1 MERAALLAADAA
13 AKQAAADALKKVAEQ
28 EQKRA
33 DNAKSES
40 ERRALIEQLE
50 KDKAAAIKA
59 AVDAAIQA
67 KDAEHQK
74 AVAAQKAALEE

>member
-1 MERAALLAADAA
+1 MS
-13 AKQAAADALKKVAEQ
+13 
-28 EQKRA
+28 
-33 DNAKSES
+33 KSEA

-67 KDAEHQK
+67 KDAEH
-74 AVAAQKAALEE
+74 